1 MTVYTVPGF
10 LCQTIPLEVPVTS
23 QSCRRILCLLCLA
36 AGLTVNLGGCGQKG
50 DLYLPH
56 DKPKGMFQP

>member
-1 MTVYTVPGF
+1 LLTAPD
-10 LCQTIPLEVPVTS
+10 EVPVTF
-23 QSCRRILCLLCLA
+23 QHHRRILCLLCLA
-36 AGLTVNLGGCGQKG
+36 AGLAMSLGGCGQKG